1 MARQLTTQFR
11 VLAGCCAIAASN
23 LAARGG
29 EVRFEQDVEPILKQ
43 HCMGCHGSDEQE
55 SRFRLDRLAS
65 MLSGGNSGE
74 PAIVPGD
81 LKSSYLVK
89 LIRRNEP
96 GKEMPPDDPLS
107 EVQIG
112 LIEK

>member
-1 MARQLTTQFR
+1 MIRQLKTRFR
-11 VLAGCCAIAASN
+11 VLTCCCAFVAGN
-23 LAARGG
+23 LAASGG

-81 LKSSYLVK
+81 LKSSYLV
-89 LIRRNEP
+89 
-96 GKEMPPDDPLS
+96 
-107 EVQIG
+107 
-112 LIEK
+112 